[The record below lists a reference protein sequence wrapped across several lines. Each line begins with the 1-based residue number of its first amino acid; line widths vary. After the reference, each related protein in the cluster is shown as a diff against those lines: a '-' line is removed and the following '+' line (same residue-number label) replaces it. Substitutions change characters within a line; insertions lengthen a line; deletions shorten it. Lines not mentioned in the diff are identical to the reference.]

1 MLPKID
7 VPIFETKLISNG
19 KTIRY
24 RPFLVKEQKLFLMA
38 AESEDVKD
46 TISAIK
52 QVINNCVID
61 DIDVENMATFDIE
74 HLFIQ
79 LRARSINEVV
89 NLAFNCNNKI
99 KDDEGEEKICG
110 NLVKFDLNLLEI
122 EPTRNDNHTNKIQL
136 TDKLGVVLKYPTF
149 SAVNK
154 LDVNSDDMQQILD
167 VIVNCID
174 YIYDDEHLYYAKD
187 STKKELIE
195 FVENMKQSDLEKI
208 QLFFNTLPKIK
219 KDLHFGCNKCGYEE
233 DIVVEGIQNF
243 FV

>member
-7 VPIFETKLISNG
+7 VPIYETKLISSG

-46 TISAIK
+46 TVSAIK

-61 DIDVENMATFDIE
+61 EIDVENMATFDIE

-99 KDDEGEEKICG
+99 KDDNGGEKSCG
-110 NLVKFDLNLLEI
+110 NLVKYDLNLLEI
-122 EPTRNDNHTNKIQL
+122 EPTKNDKHTDKIQL
-136 TDKLGVVLKYPTF
+136 TDKLGIVLKYPTF
-149 SAVNK
+149 SSVNK
-154 LDVNSDDMQQILD
+154 LDVNSDDMEQILD

-174 YIYDDEHLYYAKD
+174 YIYDDEQVYYAKD
-187 STKKELIE
+187 STKKELLE
-195 FVENMKQSDLEKI
+195 FVENMKQTDLEKV
-208 QLFFNTLPKIK
+208 QDFFNTLPKIK
-219 KDLHFGCNKCGYEE
+219 KDLHFKCDKCGYEE
-233 DIVVEGIQNF
+233 EIVVEGIQNF

>member
-7 VPIFETKLISNG
+7 VPIYETKLISSG

-52 QVINNCVID
+52 QVINNCVLD
-61 DIDVENMATFDIE
+61 DIDVDNLSTFDIE
-74 HLFIQ
+74 YLFIQ

-99 KDDEGEEKICG
+99 KNEKDEEKICG
-110 NLVKFDLNLLEI
+110 NLVKYDLNLLEI
-122 EPTRNDNHTNKIQL
+122 EPTKNDKHTDKIQL

-154 LDVNSDDMQQILD
+154 LDVNSDDMEQILD
-167 VIVNCID
+167 VIINCID
-174 YIYDDEHLYYAKD
+174 YIYDDEQVYYAKD
-187 STKKELIE
+187 STKKELLE
-195 FVENMKQSDLEKI
+195 FVENMKQTDLEKV
-208 QLFFNTLPKIK
+208 QDFFNTLPKIK
-219 KDLHFGCNKCGYEE
+219 KDLHFKCDKCGYEE
-233 DIVVEGIQNF
+233 DIIVEGIQNF

>member
-7 VPIFETKLISNG
+7 VPIYETKLISSG

-46 TISAIK
+46 TINAIK
-52 QVINNCVID
+52 QVINNCVVD
-61 DIDVENMATFDIE
+61 EIDVENLPTFDIE

-99 KDDEGEEKICG
+99 KDEKEEEKTCG
-110 NLVKFDLNLLEI
+110 NMVKFDLNLLEI
-122 EPTRNDNHTNKIQL
+122 QPTKNDNHTNKIEI
-136 TDKLGVVLKYPTF
+136 TDKLGIVLKYPTF
-149 SAVNK
+149 STVNK
-154 LDVNSDDMQQILD
+154 LDMNSDDMEQILD

-174 YIYDDEHLYYAKD
+174 YIYDEEQIYYAKD
-187 STKKELIE
+187 TTKEELIG
-195 FVENMKQSDLEKI
+195 FVENMKQSDLEKV
-208 QLFFNTLPKIK
+208 QRFFNTLPKIK
-219 KDLHFGCNKCGYEE
+219 KDLDFKCNKCGYEE
-233 DIVVEGIQNF
+233 NIVVEGIQSF

>member
-7 VPIFETKLISNG
+7 VPIYETKLISSG

-52 QVINNCVID
+52 QVINNCVLD
-61 DIDVENMATFDIE
+61 DIDVDNLSTFDIE
-74 HLFIQ
+74 YLFIQ

-99 KDDEGEEKICG
+99 KNEKDEEKICG
-110 NLVKFDLNLLEI
+110 NLVKYDLNLLEI
-122 EPTRNDNHTNKIQL
+122 EPTKNDKHTDKIQL
-136 TDKLGVVLKYPTF
+136 TDKLGIVLKYPTF
-149 SAVNK
+149 NSVNK
-154 LDVNSDDMQQILD
+154 LDVNSDDMEQILD
-167 VIVNCID
+167 VIINCID
-174 YIYDDEHLYYAKD
+174 YIYDDEQVYYAKD
-187 STKKELIE
+187 STKKELLE
-195 FVENMKQSDLEKI
+195 FIENMKQTDLEKV
-208 QLFFNTLPKIK
+208 QDFFNTLPKIK
-219 KDLHFGCNKCGYEE
+219 KDLHFKCDKCGYEE
-233 DIVVEGIQNF
+233 DIIVEGIQNF

>member
-7 VPIFETKLISNG
+7 VPIYETKLISNG

-38 AESEDVKD
+38 AESEDSKD
-46 TISAIK
+46 TIAAIK

-61 DIDVENMATFDIE
+61 DIDVDNLATFDIE
-74 HLFIQ
+74 YLFIL
-79 LRARSINEVV
+79 LRARSIGEVV
-89 NLAFNCNNKI
+89 NLAFNCNNKVQ
-99 KDDEGEEKICG
+99 DEKEQEKICG

-122 EPTRNDNHTNKIQL
+122 EPTKNDKHTDKIEI
-136 TDKLGVVLKYPTF
+136 TDKLGIVLKYPTF
-149 SAVNK
+149 NSVNK
-154 LDVNSDDMQQILD
+154 LDVNSDDMEQILD
-167 VIVNCID
+167 VIVNCVD
-174 YIYDDEHLYYAKD
+174 YIYDDEQIYYAKD
-187 STKKELIE
+187 TTKKELME

-208 QLFFNTLPKIK
+208 QSFFNTLPKIK
-219 KDLHFGCNKCGYEE
+219 KDLHFNCNKCGYEE

>member
-7 VPIFETKLISNG
+7 VPIYETKLVSSG

-46 TISAIK
+46 TINAIK
-52 QVINNCVID
+52 QVINNCVVD
-61 DIDVENMATFDIE
+61 EIDVENLPTFDIE

-99 KDDEGEEKICG
+99 KDEKEEEETCG
-110 NLVKFDLNLLEI
+110 NMVKFDLNLLEI
-122 EPTRNDNHTNKIQL
+122 EPTKNDKHTNKVEI
-136 TDKLGVVLKYPTF
+136 TDKLGIVLKYPTF
-149 SAVNK
+149 NAVNK
-154 LDVNSDDMQQILD
+154 LDVNSDDMEQILD
-167 VIVNCID
+167 VIVNCIE
-174 YIYDDEHLYYAKD
+174 YIYDEDQIYYAKD
-187 STKKELIE
+187 TTKEELIE
-195 FVENMKQSDLEKI
+195 FVENMKQSDLEKV
-208 QLFFNTLPKIK
+208 QNFFNTLPKIK
-219 KDLHFGCNKCGYEE
+219 KDLQFKCNKCGYEE
-233 DIVVEGIQNF
+233 NIVVEGIQSF